1 MYVVLRSFTWPAEQA
16 VDPRG
21 VVEGRQSQ
29 TEVKIKQA
37 EKQNGELEPRS
48 AENLSL
54 FLTFVCF
61 SNSLTSVLVSDN
73 VDDCC

>member
-1 MYVVLRSFTWPAEQA
+1 VVLMLPNVCRIAWRSFTQPAEQS
-16 VDPRG
+16 VDARG

-29 TEVKIKQA
+29 TEVKIKQV

-54 FLTFVCF
+54 FLTFV
-61 SNSLTSVLVSDN
+61 
-73 VDDCC
+73 